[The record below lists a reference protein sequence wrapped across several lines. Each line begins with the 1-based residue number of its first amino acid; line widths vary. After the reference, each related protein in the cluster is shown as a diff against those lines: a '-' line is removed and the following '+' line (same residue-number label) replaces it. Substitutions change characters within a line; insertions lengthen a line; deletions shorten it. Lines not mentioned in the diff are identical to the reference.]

1 MTYQNQPIKRKIPPP
16 VKPTNQ
22 SSSNMFNI
30 LSEGITFG
38 IGSSIG
44 HNIINKFA
52 SIFSSSS
59 PNNCDELLRKIN
71 ECKKNNYGI
80 DKDTWMNDACFD
92 IYEEFIK
99 CKK

>member
-22 SSSNMFNI
+22 SSTSMFNI

-44 HNIINKFA
+44 HNIVNKF
-52 SIFSSSS
+52 SSFFSSSSS

-71 ECKKNNYGI
+71 ECKNNYGI
-80 DKDTWMNDACFD
+80 AKESWMNDACFD

-99 CKK
+99 CK